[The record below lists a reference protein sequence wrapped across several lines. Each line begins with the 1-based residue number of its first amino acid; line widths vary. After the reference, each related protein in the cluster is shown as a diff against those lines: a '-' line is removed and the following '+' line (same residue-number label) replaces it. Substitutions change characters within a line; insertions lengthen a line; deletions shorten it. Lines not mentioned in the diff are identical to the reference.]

1 MYVCVIPKKMKKP
14 LSNIF
19 VHVNNKLKIN
29 KLIIT
34 SLNNNKI
41 FGETF
46 FEKFMLERFIRN
58 RQNQD

>member
-1 MYVCVIPKKMKKP
+1 MYVSVIPKKMKKP